1 MLSLKTAFQ
10 KCMALGGSPREK
22 VYSAQYVAF
31 LCLFFNCC
39 REKWFLK
46 MYDTGGSPSD
56 IPHKG
61 KYVAIL
67 WLVFQYSQ
75 LKALLL

>member
-1 MLSLKTAFQ
+1 
-10 KCMALGGSPREK
+10 
-22 VYSAQYVAF
+22 
-31 LCLFFNCC
+31 
-39 REKWFLK
+39 
-46 MYDTGGSPSD
+46 MYDTGGSPID